1 MTDLTTTAPVTA
13 EFEHVRED
21 ALRWFSERVDRLNK
35 IATKIGAGGFK
46 VTTVETEPRMSASAA
61 ATLISNWWF
70 GSRIEDPNRPAP
82 YTGPRFTVTITGA
95 MPQIEG
101 GWQVLAAIDHEVDA
115 NGAYRNIVRGYEDG
129 LVAEWLTA
137 EPNCDH
143 CGASRG
149 RKMTVVVR
157 DAEGAVRQVGTSCV
171 RDFVGHQGVETLMAL
186 ADYWGTIAADLDVE
200 GMEPLAAVG
209 EAAEFDAIAVVML
222 SLAAVKAFGYN
233 KADTDKPTRSTV
245 ETLLGRKDKGT
256 EETFAAAAEA
266 AEALGGPEAVAADA
280 AAAIQWITSQDGN
293 NDYMLNMA
301 SIFAKTAI
309 PRKRL
314 GFAVSLASVWNREQ
328 DRIVE
333 RTARADAEAARKA
346 DATDAPE
353 GRAEVE
359 GVIVAT
365 KTYESDYGTTEKI
378 TVLADA
384 GFKVFVSLP
393 SQIAGRCETDM
404 ETGRPGEWIAPAGR
418 GDRVRFTATFERSAD
433 DATFAF
439 GKRPAKA
446 EILARVEEQA
456 A

>member
-1 MTDLTTTAPVTA
+1 MG
-13 EFEHVRED
+13 
-21 ALRWFSERVDRLNK
+21 SE
-35 IATKIGAGGFK
+35 ICI
-46 VTTVETEPRMSASAA
+46 
-61 ATLISNWWF
+61 
-70 GSRIEDPNRPAP
+70 
-82 YTGPRFTVTITGA
+82 
-95 MPQIEG
+95 
-101 GWQVLAAIDHEVDA
+101 
-115 NGAYRNIVRGYEDG
+115 
-129 LVAEWLTA
+129 
-137 EPNCDH
+137 
-143 CGASRG
+143 
-149 RKMTVVVR
+149 R
-157 DAEGAVRQVGTSCV
+157 DS
-171 RDFVGHQGVETLMAL
+171 
-186 ADYWGTIAADLDVE
+186 
-200 GMEPLAAVG
+200 
-209 EAAEFDAIAVVML
+209 
-222 SLAAVKAFGYN
+222 
-233 KADTDKPTRSTV
+233 
-245 ETLLGRKDKGT
+245 
-256 EETFAAAAEA
+256 AAAAEA
-266 AEALGGPEAVAADA
+266 AEALGGREAVAADA
-280 AAAIQWITSQDGN
+280 AAAIQWITSQDGI

-333 RTARADAEAARKA
+333 RKVRADAEAARKA

-353 GRAEVE
+353 GRAVVE

-365 KTYESDYGTTEKI
+365 KTYESQYGTTEKI

-393 SQIAGRCETDM
+393 SQIAGRWVMSAEGPHG
-404 ETGRPGEWIAPAGR
+404 GREDHAQPGEDAPDQYEFDGSEWFAPAGR